1 MCMYSTYRILHQLRQ
16 IELFLPLSID
26 SFIIDLMLHVGKT
39 NKEKK
44 QIRSPRRALRL
55 SENNYMLKGIWHD
68 RWYFIS
74 TSASQ
79 HLPATNVFEQVLVWI
94 LSSFFCQVFLH
105 NVMKLRPFTVSC
117 IHYSLLPFNSRT
129 TIKWDHNTRCLWHF
143 VQILK
148 NNYFNFTAPSMECNN
163 PHQIIIIISFGINI
177 QDLCLPYHLRTEPP
191 LCFWDT
197 QKWFR
202 GGVIPQEICFFVNSN
217 FQQKV

>member
-94 LSSFFCQVFLH
+94 LSSFFAKCSYIMWWSYVLLLFPAFTTVYYRSTPELQSNGTITHVVCDILYRFWRITTLILLH
-105 NVMKLRPFTVSC
+105 RAW
-117 IHYSLLPFNSRT
+117 SLFRINRGHWA
-129 TIKWDHNTRCLWHF
+129 WDNLCTRCSFCALTYLDCYNCTQTTFDVFDLTEH
-143 VQILK
+143 IL
-148 NNYFNFTAPSMECNN
+148 
-163 PHQIIIIISFGINI
+163 
-177 QDLCLPYHLRTEPP
+177 
-191 LCFWDT
+191 
-197 QKWFR
+197 
-202 GGVIPQEICFFVNSN
+202 
-217 FQQKV
+217 